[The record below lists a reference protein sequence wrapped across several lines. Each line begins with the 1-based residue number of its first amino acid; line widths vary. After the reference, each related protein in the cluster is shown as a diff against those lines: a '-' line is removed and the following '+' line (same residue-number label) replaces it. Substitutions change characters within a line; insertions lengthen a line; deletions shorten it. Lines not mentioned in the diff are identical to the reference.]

1 MLAFR
6 STPGNLTMV
15 EPPKQ
20 PFVEPVVSSPID
32 ALDATRVFGGQLG
45 QVVLGGGSSG
55 TAIDDGDYFGS
66 GSYTDSPG
74 QDGVDSGYDSYNSYN
89 GA

>member
-1 MLAFR
+1 
-6 STPGNLTMV
+6 MV
-15 EPPKQ
+15 EPLKK
-20 PFVEPVVSSPID
+20 PFVEPIVSSPID

-55 TAIDDGDYFGS
+55 TAIDDGDFTGS
-66 GSYTDSPG
+66 GYNDSPG

-89 GA
+89 SA

>member
-1 MLAFR
+1 M
-6 STPGNLTMV
+6 SISPNS
-15 EPPKQ
+15 KK

-66 GSYTDSPG
+66 SSYTDPPG

-89 GA
+89 SA